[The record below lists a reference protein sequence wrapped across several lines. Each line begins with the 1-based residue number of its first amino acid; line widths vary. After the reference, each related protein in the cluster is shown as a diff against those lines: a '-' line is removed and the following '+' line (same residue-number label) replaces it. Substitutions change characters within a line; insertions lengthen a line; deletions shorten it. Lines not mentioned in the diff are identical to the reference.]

1 MGETNRKE
9 ESYAHSVIISCEK
22 STYDRDLH
30 LLRSAVLS
38 YLTDNHVL
46 QVRLRYYV
54 PLAYIRNEA
63 DILKFVDALISNT
76 KGARPDRA

>member
-1 MGETNRKE
+1 MVYTHFNYFEEENSAFMGETNRKE

-54 PLAYIRNEA
+54 PLQY
-63 DILKFVDALISNT
+63 
-76 KGARPDRA
+76 PQ

>member
-22 STYDRDLH
+22 SAYDRDLH

-54 PLAYIRNEA
+54 PLQY
-63 DILKFVDALISNT
+63 
-76 KGARPDRA
+76 PQ